1 SGDEITLRMAW
12 WGAQDR
18 SDYTLEV
25 IELFEEENP
34 NVTIEAEY
42 AGWDD
47 YWQKLAPQAAANELP
62 DIVQMDLSYIS
73 QYAANGQLAD
83 LEPYIGEQIDTTN
96 IPDNTVEAGRINDG
110 LYGFNLGSNAL
121 SFNYNQ
127 EMLTEIG
134 IDELP
139 ESYSWEEYQE
149 MATKAVDA

>member
-1 SGDEITLRMAW
+1 MKKSLLVLLGIIMVLWLAACGGDEDSEDAGGNTDTDASEDTDASGDEITLRMAW

-62 DIVQMDLSYIS
+62 DIVQ
-73 QYAANGQLAD
+73 
-83 LEPYIGEQIDTTN
+83 
-96 IPDNTVEAGRINDG
+96 
-110 LYGFNLGSNAL
+110 
-121 SFNYNQ
+121 
-127 EMLTEIG
+127 
-134 IDELP
+134 
-139 ESYSWEEYQE
+139 
-149 MATKAVDA
+149 